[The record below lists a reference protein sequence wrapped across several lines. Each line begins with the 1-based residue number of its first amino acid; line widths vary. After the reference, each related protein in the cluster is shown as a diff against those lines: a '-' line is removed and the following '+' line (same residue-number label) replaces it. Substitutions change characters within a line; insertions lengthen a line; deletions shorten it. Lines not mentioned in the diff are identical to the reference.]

1 MTEPPQAPIQ
11 PVIGIVGPCSAG
23 KSTLARA
30 LAERGY
36 AARHIAQEHSFAP
49 TMWQKIGHAQV
60 LIFLDVSYPVAQ
72 QRRWLNWQPADWE
85 EQQRRLGHAREH
97 ADFYLHTDNL
107 SIESVRITV
116 LAFLAEQARPRP

>member
-1 MTEPPQAPIQ
+1 MTDKAQAPTE

-36 AARHIAQEHSFAP
+36 AARHVAQEHSFAP
-49 TMWQKIGHAQV
+49 TMWQVIGHVQV

-72 QRRWLNWQPADWE
+72 ARRPLDWQPADWE

-97 ADFYLHTDNL
+97 ADLYLHTDNL
-107 SIESVRITV
+107 SIEAVQEQV
-116 LAFLAEQARPRP
+116 LAFLAEQAPPRP